1 MTADRSGRGRI
12 AFIGAGHVGATAA
25 YAMMLR
31 ALFRDIVL
39 IDRDDDLARAEAA
52 DLADANALARP
63 AQIRAGTWAD
73 AAGAEIAVLTA
84 GAASKGDE
92 NRLALASRSAVI
104 VTDCVTRLVDA
115 GFTGVLVVASNPV
128 DLMTTVAIR
137 HAGLAEGRVIGTG
150 TLLDSARLRQVLA
163 DRLDVASGAIDAM
176 VLGEHGDSEV
186 AAFSTARIGG
196 MPIAGFA
203 GEGVDLAAIAA
214 RVRDS
219 GYRIVEGKGYTSYG
233 IATAIVR
240 ICEAIRRDECAVLPV
255 SVRLTGQ
262 YGIDDVCMSLPCV
275 IGATGIVRVLTPTLS
290 SEEAEGMRRSAQTL
304 RTALAGMDA
313 EE

>member
-1 MTADRSGRGRI
+1 MSGDRSGRGRI

-39 IDRDDDLARAEAA
+39 VDRDDDLGRAEAA

-63 AQIRAGTWAD
+63 AQIRAGSWAD
-73 AAGAEIAVLTA
+73 AAGAQIAVLTA

-92 NRLALASRSAVI
+92 NRLALASRSALI
-104 VTDCVTRLVDA
+104 VTDCVKRLADA
-115 GFTGVLVVASNPV
+115 GFAGVLVVASNPV
-128 DLMTTVAIR
+128 DLMTTVATR

-150 TLLDSARLRQVLA
+150 TLLDSSRLRQVLA

-186 AAFSTARIGG
+186 AAFLTARIGG
-196 MPIAGFA
+196 MPLAAFA
-203 GEGVDLAAIAA
+203 GEGIDLPAIAA

-240 ICEAIRRDECAVLPV
+240 ICEAIVRDERAILPV
-255 SVRLTGQ
+255 SVPFTGQ

-275 IGATGIVRVLTPTLS
+275 VGGSGILRVLTPDLS
-290 SEEAEGMRRSAQTL
+290 GEEVVGMQRSAATL
-304 RTALAGMDA
+304 RIALARTDA
-313 EE
+313 GE